1 MNNNM
6 KKYLPKASLFL
17 AAGVILAGCGND
29 TTNTS
34 PQKDS
39 SQPKQTESSN
49 TSTSSNEN
57 TELKTLKN
65 LSKDPDKNDS
75 SEGDFDLVGKYV
87 KENNDKITLEVH
99 GKQIAIHKKS
109 SFESDKKGMK
119 GDWQDKQV
127 VVEVS
132 TNKAVAESVKPT
144 DKTRADQDGVYDRD
158 GDEKEII
165 GKLVKN
171 DSKELTLQTPNGD
184 KTFQKTHDFELD
196 DEAKSQN
203 KLEDKTVRI
212 ETDEHGK
219 AEELSYSWIDQEE
232 TK

>member
-1 MNNNM
+1 M

-29 TTNTS
+29 TKNTS

-49 TSTSSNEN
+49 TSTSPNESA
-57 TELKTLKN
+57 ELKTLKN

-75 SEGDFDLVGKYV
+75 SEGDFDLVGKYA
-87 KENNDKITLEVH
+87 KENDDEITLEIH
-99 GKQIAIHKKS
+99 GKQVAIQKNS

-119 GDWQDKQV
+119 GDLQDKQV

-132 TNKAVAESVKPT
+132 TDKAVAESVKPT
-144 DKTRADQDGVYDRD
+144 DKTLADQDGVYDRD

-165 GKLVKN
+165 GKLIKN
-171 DSKELTLQTPNGD
+171 DSNEITLQTPNGNN
-184 KTFQKTHDFELD
+184 TFQKTHDFELD
-196 DEAKSQN
+196 DEARSQT
-203 KLEDKTVRI
+203 KLEGKMVRI
-212 ETDEHGK
+212 ETDDQGK

>member
-1 MNNNM
+1 M

-29 TTNTS
+29 TKNTS

-49 TSTSSNEN
+49 TSTSTSPNESA
-57 TELKTLKN
+57 ELKTLKN

-87 KENNDKITLEVH
+87 KENDDEITLEIH
-99 GKQIAIHKKS
+99 GKQVAIQKNS

-132 TNKAVAESVKPT
+132 TDKAVAESVKPT
-144 DKTRADQDGVYDRD
+144 DKTLADQDGVYDRD
-158 GDEKEII
+158 GNEKEII
-165 GKLVKN
+165 GKLIKN
-171 DSKELTLQTPNGD
+171 DSNEITLQTPNGN

-196 DEAKSQN
+196 DEAKSQT
-203 KLEDKTVRI
+203 KLEGKMVRI
-212 ETDEHGK
+212 ETDDQGK

>member
-1 MNNNM
+1 M

-29 TTNTS
+29 TKSTS

-87 KENNDKITLEVH
+87 KENNDEITLEVH
-99 GKQIAIHKKS
+99 GKQIAIQKKV

-144 DKTRADQDGVYDRD
+144 DKTLADQDGVYDRD
-158 GDEKEII
+158 GNEKEII

-171 DSKELTLQTPNGD
+171 DSKGLTLQTPNGN

-203 KLEDKTVRI
+203 KLENKTVRI

>member
-1 MNNNM
+1 M

-29 TTNTS
+29 TKSTS

-87 KENNDKITLEVH
+87 KENDNEITLEVQ
-99 GKQIAIHKKS
+99 GKQVAIQKNS

-144 DKTRADQDGVYDRD
+144 DKTLADQDGVYDRD

-171 DSKELTLQTPNGD
+171 DSKGLTLQTPNGN

-203 KLEDKTVRI
+203 KLENKTVRI

-219 AEELSYSWIDQEE
+219 AEELSYSWIDQ
-232 TK
+232 

>member
-1 MNNNM
+1 M

-29 TTNTS
+29 TKSTS

-87 KENNDKITLEVH
+87 KENNDEITLEVH
-99 GKQIAIHKKS
+99 GKQIAIQKKV

-144 DKTRADQDGVYDRD
+144 DKTLADQDGVYDRD

-171 DSKELTLQTPNGD
+171 DSKGLTLQTPNGN

-203 KLEDKTVRI
+203 KLENKTVRI

>member
-29 TTNTS
+29 TKSTS

-87 KENNDKITLEVH
+87 KENNDEITLEVH
-99 GKQIAIHKKS
+99 GKQIAIQKKV

-144 DKTRADQDGVYDRD
+144 DKTLADQDGVYDRD

-171 DSKELTLQTPNGD
+171 DSKGLTLQTPNGN

-203 KLEDKTVRI
+203 KLENKTVRI

>member
-1 MNNNM
+1 M

-29 TTNTS
+29 TKSTS

-49 TSTSSNEN
+49 TRTSSNEN

-87 KENNDKITLEVH
+87 KENDNEITLEVQ
-99 GKQIAIHKKS
+99 GKQVAIQKNS

-127 VVEVS
+127 VVELS

-144 DKTRADQDGVYDRD
+144 DKTLADQDGVYDRD

-171 DSKELTLQTPNGD
+171 DSKELTLQTPNSN